1 MIRVVGLGSPFGA
14 DRAGWWVVDGLRGRV
29 PAQIELV
36 ALDRPGAAL
45 INWMAGVDHLVVIDA
60 VVDGGPPGRTLRIS
74 PQQLDDGQ
82 GALTSHQLALTAT
95 LQLAR
100 TLNALP
106 SRVEIYG
113 VSIADPNLDGELVK
127 LAAARLANDLSSEL
141 ARIATSTANEPQQTS
156 RIDGP

>member
-29 PAQIELV
+29 PAQIDLV

-60 VVDGGPPGRTLRIS
+60 VVDGGPPGRILRIS

-82 GALTSHQLALTAT
+82 GVLTSHQLALTAT

-100 TLNALP
+100 TLKTLP

-113 VSIADPNLDGELVK
+113 VSITDLNLDGELVK
-127 LAAARLANDLSSEL
+127 LATARLADDLSSQL
-141 ARIATSTANEPQQTS
+141 TQIASPAGNES
-156 RIDGP
+156 RSIRRVDDR